1 MENQHQDRRGFTR
14 IPFHTEVEVRA
25 GSSIARSKDGFDV
38 SMSGLSLAVE
48 SVDAAVFAPGVP
60 CEIRILLSAS
70 AEQVPI
76 EARGVIIRS
85 EPGNLAVEFSE
96 LDLDSYQHLRLLIL
110 NNTAEPEK
118 AEREFASH
126 WGIKPRRA

>member
-1 MENQHQDRRGFTR
+1 MGNQHQDRRGFTR

-25 GSSIARSKDGFDV
+25 GGSIARSKDGFDV

-48 SVDAAVFAPGVP
+48 SLDAAAFAPGVP

-70 AEQVPI
+70 ADQVPI

-85 EPGNLAVEFSE
+85 APGDLAVEFSE

>member
-1 MENQHQDRRGFTR
+1 MENHHQNRRGFTR

-25 GSSIARSKDGFDV
+25 GNSIARSKNGFDV

-48 SVDAAVFAPGVP
+48 SLDAAAFAPGVP

-70 AEQVPI
+70 AEQVTI
-76 EARGVIIRS
+76 EARGVVIRS
-85 EPGNLAVEFSE
+85 APGSLAVEFNE
-96 LDLDSYQHLRLLIL
+96 LDLDSFQHLRLLIL